1 MRKKYVSPEM
11 KMISVAGDVILSSPI
26 DDDYVENWPWE
37 GAWK

>member
-11 KMISVAGDVILSSPI
+11 KMISVVGDVILSSLI
-26 DDDYVENWPWE
+26 DDDYVEHWPWE